1 MEKNATEALVI
12 PEIPKVTPKQA
23 IETYIPIAFYDVPGI
38 AKYDSMS
45 FIIKDGT
52 VALRRNFLRT
62 IIDFTI
68 DVATG
73 VGKIYYDDGTVS
85 TVSFPISEG
94 KQTTLKGIKE
104 VFFRADGTGN
114 FSWVYN
120 DGEYLLTVGF
130 EDVSFDTCIVV
141 AEQYYP
147 DGTYEFQPFSNII
160 KSADGKLLLQSS
172 EPYTGRLLIYDG
184 KATYE
189 NLAPSTG
196 SYSLAQVTGVGGSH
210 GSSNTEYKGAS
221 AATGRNAVAFGVL
234 GLSAGDCTFTSGY
247 GAKAYE
253 KGCVAFGT
261 GVAGRTSQ
269 EWIAY
274 YWDVENWTNAHYNN
288 SGGVQLVEGDLP
300 EDWQNKGIVQK
311 PGTTEYY
318 YVVAKSGS
326 TWVKYGGF
334 FLNPAYAEG
343 QGTKAKGTWSHAQ
356 GYLTEALADF
366 SDASGQQTKSHAH
379 HGHVGG
385 HNSNNYSPY
394 GFVHGFYCETS
405 PDIEGQVVFG
415 KYNTKNSDAMLQ
427 VGNGTG
433 PGVIARK
440 TIFEV
445 LKDGRVKVYGKPQ
458 DNNDVVRLKDL
469 NDAIESCLARIRNE
483 I

>member
-23 IETYIPIAFYDVPGI
+23 IETYIPLAFYDVPGI
-38 AKYDSMS
+38 AKYDSIS

-73 VGKIYYDDGTVS
+73 VGRIYYDDGTIS
-85 TVSFPISEG
+85 TVSFPVSDG

-104 VFFRADGTGN
+104 VIFRANGTGN

-120 DGEYLLTVGF
+120 DGEYLLTVGV
-130 EDVSFDTCIVV
+130 EDISFDTCIVV

-147 DGTYEFQPFSNII
+147 DGTYQLQPFSNII

-189 NLAPSTG
+189 NLVASEG
-196 SYSLAQVTGVGGSH
+196 NYSLAQTTGQGGSH
-210 GSSNTEYKGAS
+210 GSSNTKYKGAS
-221 AATGRNAVAFGVL
+221 VAKGKNAVAFGVL
-234 GLSAGDCTFTSGY
+234 GESNGDCTLTSGY

-261 GVAGRTSQ
+261 GIAGRTSA

-274 YWDVENWTNAHYNN
+274 YWDVENWTNNHYDNK
-288 SGGVQLVEGDLP
+288 GGVQLVEGDLP
-300 EDWQNKGIVQK
+300 ADWQNKGIVQK
-311 PGTTEYY
+311 PGTDEYY

-326 TWVKYGGF
+326 SWVKYAGF
-334 FLNPAYAEG
+334 FLNPSYAEG
-343 QGTKAKGTWSHAQ
+343 QATKAKGTWSHAQ
-356 GYLTEALADF
+356 GYQSEALSDF
-366 SDASGQQTKSHAH
+366 SDATGQQTKSYAH
-379 HGHVGG
+379 HGHTGG
-385 HNSNNYSPY
+385 YSSKNYSPY
-394 GFVHGFYCETS
+394 GFAHGHVVETS
-405 PDIEGQVVFG
+405 SAVEGQVAFG
-415 KYNTKNSDAMLQ
+415 TFNKVDETAKFIVGIGKAGAPKNGFSVGSDYYNPSIK
-427 VGNGTG
+427 VGNTQL
-433 PGVIARK
+433 
-440 TIFEV
+440 TETQ
-445 LKDGRVKVYGKPQ
+445 LKA
-458 DNNDVVRLKDL
+458 L
-469 NDAIESCLARIRNE
+469 LALLS
-483 I
+483 